1 MTLIIGLSMLGAS
14 VALFVL
20 LRSDDPDLVEL
31 AMFIIRSCV
40 IFPAM
45 IFGVAFITLSF
56 L

>member
-1 MTLIIGLSMLGAS
+1 MMLIIGLSLLGTS
-14 VALFVL
+14 VVLFVL

-45 IFGVAFITLSF
+45 ILGVVFITLSF